1 MTQRELKQFIRQ
13 IIKQQKYLQKPGYQS
28 TGKDLDT
35 MLQGQIKG
43 ALQRF
48 LTKYYYNKDA
58 IAIIGTLNTNIK
70 SFVKT
75 ILQKISK

>member
-13 IIKQQKYLQKPGYQS
+13 IIKQQKYFQKPGYQT
-28 TGKDLDT
+28 TGKDINSILD
-35 MLQGQIKG
+35 GQIRG

-58 IAIIGTLNTNIK
+58 IAIIRTLDTDVK